1 MIAVKGDVL
10 KTPFQIIAHQV
21 NCKGVM
27 GAGLAKQIRSNYPNL
42 YDAYK
47 DYCNHGACLGD
58 FLGWVTSDKHYIL
71 NIFAQDG
78 YGRDKR
84 YTDYSA
90 MYNAFANGINDYR
103 DLYEVGNEVQL
114 TIAIPYMIGCGL
126 AGGDWDEVQKIL
138 FAVEKNCNVV
148 FVAYDI
154 CS

>member
-1 MIAVKGDVL
+1 MICVKGDVL

-27 GAGLAKQIRSNYPNL
+27 GAGLAKQIRDNYPNL
-42 YDAYK
+42 YNAYK
-47 DYCNHGACLGD
+47 DYCNYGAHLGD
-58 FLGWVTSDKHYIL
+58 FLGWATSDKHYIL
-71 NIFAQDG
+71 NIFAQDD

-103 DLYEVGNEVQL
+103 DLYGVGDEIQL

-126 AGGDWDEVQKIL
+126 AGGDWGEVQKVL
-138 FAVEKNCNVV
+138 LAVEKNCNVV